1 MCEKHWTEMV
11 LVKDRVISSH
21 DLRGF
26 CLWLWLMVLGC
37 AAIEQRDVKVWQKE
51 VV

>member
-1 MCEKHWTEMV
+1 MV

-21 DLRGF
+21 DRRGF
-26 CLWLWLMVLGC
+26 RLWLWLLFLGH
-37 AAIEQRDVKVWQKE
+37 AAIEQRDVKVWLKE